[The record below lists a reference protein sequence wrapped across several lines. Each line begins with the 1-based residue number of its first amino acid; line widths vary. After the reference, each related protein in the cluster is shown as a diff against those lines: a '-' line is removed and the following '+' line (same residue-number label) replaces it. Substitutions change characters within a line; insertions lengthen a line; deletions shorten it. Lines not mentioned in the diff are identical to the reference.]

1 MFNTQRM
8 GCWQSNI
15 ASLMII
21 KPDSTSALPIQEP
34 LPTCSYLT
42 TTEFKLQ
49 SLKVA
54 TFQVLTSLYVAS
66 DY

>member
-21 KPDSTSALPIQEP
+21 KSDSTSALPIQEP